1 MATFVVRH
9 GLRMREHFNIKNH
22 DLAHWFPGH
31 MAKGMNQMQ
40 RKLKSVDCLIEVHD
54 ARIPISGRNPLFET
68 KLGLSSLK
76 PHILILNKM
85 DLADLR
91 EKDSIVSYYKNQ
103 GVKDIL
109 FTNCKRPESYGIRRI
124 IPRVSSLVQKSERY
138 HRSEEREYQMMVI
151 GIPNVGKSSLIN
163 ALRAR
168 NIRKK
173 KAAHVGG
180 LPGIT
185 KSVQERIKVCEYP
198 KVYLLDT
205 PGVMFPK
212 IKDMVTGLKLALA
225 ATIKDHLVGEDII
238 ADYLLYWLN
247 SCGNH
252 SYVEHLGLSEP
263 TDNIQHLLLT
273 AAARNNWLR
282 KARDHT
288 GVQTIP
294 DVIQCAAKFI
304 RAFREG
310 KYGPV
315 MLDDL
320 SDIEEQ
326 QVIK

>member
-1 MATFVVRH
+1 MSDEEEATC
-9 GLRMREHFNIKNH
+9 
-22 DLAHWFPGH
+22 
-31 MAKGMNQMQ
+31 
-40 RKLKSVDCLIEVHD
+40 SVGGEEEEAATCSVGGEEEELEEPERPS
-54 ARIPISGRNPLFET
+54 AWTSGWDDESNDVEADPD
-68 KLGLSSLK
+68 
-76 PHILILNKM
+76 PH
-85 DLADLR
+85 A
-91 EKDSIVSYYKNQ
+91 
-103 GVKDIL
+103 
-109 FTNCKRPESYGIRRI
+109 TP
-124 IPRVSSLVQKSERY
+124 
-138 HRSEEREYQMMVI
+138 EREILWACENGKQSVVEEI
-151 GIPNVGKSSLIN
+151 LKEHPEAVGATDSDGYTPLH
-163 ALRAR
+163 RAAYSDFPD
-168 NIRKK
+168 I
-173 KAAHVGG
+173 V
-180 LPGIT
+180 
-185 KSVQERIKVCEYP
+185 KVCEYP